1 MGLHKQSEMQ
11 HTRTTIENHGRRLS
25 SPLICGCVCVC
36 FVCIDGYFTLV
47 PAIVCSEVG
56 MINPT
61 LATSVRGRFNCK
73 PDWDVAFK
81 SGSGALETQLGTK
94 INMTPTRMVKSK
106 FTGKPW
112 KTHGKR
118 DHKMKKPN
126 ETKKTKLPWGS
137 SHLSMVT
144 PNSPTLRLSRCDAWY
159 WDTGVLQNPLQSLYP
174 GSIPKLSRPTSF
186 AATAESQ
193 CREDRE
199 RYSRTTELRQ
209 CRRDLKLLT
218 VDKIMISQQ
227 LHMIDYT
234 RCGLHSLL
242 FSRLPK

>member
-1 MGLHKQSEMQ
+1 M
-11 HTRTTIENHGRRLS
+11 R
-25 SPLICGCVCVC
+25 VCVC

-126 ETKKTKLPWGS
+126 ETKKTKLP
-137 SHLSMVT
+137 
-144 PNSPTLRLSRCDAWY
+144 
-159 WDTGVLQNPLQSLYP
+159 
-174 GSIPKLSRPTSF
+174 
-186 AATAESQ
+186 
-193 CREDRE
+193 
-199 RYSRTTELRQ
+199 
-209 CRRDLKLLT
+209 
-218 VDKIMISQQ
+218 
-227 LHMIDYT
+227 
-234 RCGLHSLL
+234 
-242 FSRLPK
+242 

>member
-1 MGLHKQSEMQ
+1 MEEDCHPHLYAG
-11 HTRTTIENHGRRLS
+11 
-25 SPLICGCVCVC
+25 VCVC

-126 ETKKTKLPWGS
+126 ETKKTK
-137 SHLSMVT
+137 
-144 PNSPTLRLSRCDAWY
+144 
-159 WDTGVLQNPLQSLYP
+159 
-174 GSIPKLSRPTSF
+174 
-186 AATAESQ
+186 
-193 CREDRE
+193 
-199 RYSRTTELRQ
+199 
-209 CRRDLKLLT
+209 
-218 VDKIMISQQ
+218 
-227 LHMIDYT
+227 
-234 RCGLHSLL
+234 
-242 FSRLPK
+242 